1 MCNGFGQVGIAREPS
16 AHGVWERRLRT
27 DFFGTFSMVARCER
41 TGELGVC
48 VSTAVP
54 AVGSIV
60 PHAELDVAAIA
71 TQATSNVMYGVK
83 GLQLIK
89 LGLSPSSAL
98 DALLRED
105 DNREVRQVIMIDKDG
120 RTAAFTGRET
130 VEWKG
135 HLTGRNYAT
144 AGNMLVGQQVIEAMA
159 KTFES
164 ADGPLEERLMKVLEA
179 GQNAGGD
186 KRGKVSVALLVMKR
200 LEADSPRPWIDLRVD
215 EHPDPIP
222 ELRRIYEIFK
232 ARYFPAKKT

>member
-1 MCNGFGQVGIAREPS
+1 MT
-16 AHGVWERRLRT
+16 T
-27 DFFGTFSMVARCER
+27 DFSGTFSMVARCEK

-54 AVGSIV
+54 AVGAVV

-71 TQATSNVMYGVK
+71 TQATTNIIYGIK

-105 DNREVRQVIMIDKDG
+105 EKREVRQVIMIDKDG
-120 RTAAFTGRET
+120 RIAAFTGKET
-130 VEWKG
+130 VEWRG
-135 HLTGRNYAT
+135 HLTGRNYAI
-144 AGNMLVGQQVIEAMA
+144 AGNMLVGPHVIEAMA

-164 ADGPLEERLMKVLEA
+164 TNGPLEERLMKVLEA

-186 KRGKVSVALLVMKR
+186 KRGKVSAALLVMKR
-200 LEADSPRPWIDLRVD
+200 LDADSPRPWIDLRVD
-215 EHPDPIP
+215 EHPDPVP

-232 ARYFPAKKT
+232 ARYLSTKKT

>member
-1 MCNGFGQVGIAREPS
+1 MKSMKTE
-16 AHGVWERRLRT
+16 L
-27 DFFGTFSMVARCER
+27 FGTFSMVARCER

-71 TQATSNVMYGVK
+71 TQATSNVMYGIK

-105 DNREVRQVIMIDKDG
+105 EEREVRQVIMIDKDG
-120 RTAAFTGRET
+120 KTAAFTGRET

-135 HLTGRNYAT
+135 HLTGGNYAT
-144 AGNMLVGQQVIEAMA
+144 AGNMLVGSQVIEAMA
-159 KTFES
+159 KAFDSTE
-164 ADGPLEERLMKVLEA
+164 GPLEERLMKALEA

-186 KRGKVSVALLVMKR
+186 KRGRVSAALLVMKR
-200 LEADSPRPWIDLRVD
+200 LEADSPRPWVDLRVD
-215 EHPDPIP
+215 ENPDPVA
-222 ELRRIYEIFK
+222 ELRRIYEVFK
-232 ARYFPAKKT
+232 VRYLSGKKV

>member
-1 MCNGFGQVGIAREPS
+1 MKTE
-16 AHGVWERRLRT
+16 L
-27 DFFGTFSMVARCER
+27 FGTFSMVARCER

-71 TQATSNVMYGVK
+71 TQATSNVMYGIK

-105 DNREVRQVIMIDKDG
+105 EKREVRQVIMIDKDG
-120 RTAAFTGRET
+120 RTASFTGRET
-130 VEWKG
+130 VEWRG

-144 AGNMLVGQQVIEAMA
+144 AGNMLVGSQVIEAMA
-159 KTFES
+159 KAFDSTE
-164 ADGPLEERLMKVLEA
+164 GPLEERLMKALEA

-186 KRGKVSVALLVMKR
+186 KRGRVSAALLVMKR
-200 LEADSPRPWIDLRVD
+200 VGADSLRPWIDLRVD
-215 EHPDPIP
+215 ENPDPVA
-222 ELRRIYEIFK
+222 ELRRIYEVFK
-232 ARYFPAKKT
+232 VRYLSGKKV

>member
-1 MCNGFGQVGIAREPS
+1 MRA
-16 AHGVWERRLRT
+16 

-105 DNREVRQVIMIDKDG
+105 EKREVRQVIVIDKDG

-144 AGNMLVGQQVIEAMA
+144 AGNMLVGPQVIEAMA

-164 ADGPLEERLMKVLEA
+164 ADGPLEERLMKVLET

-186 KRGKVSVALLVMKR
+186 KRGRVSAALLVMKR
-200 LEADSPRPWIDLRVD
+200 LEADSPRPWVNLRVD
-215 EHPDPIP
+215 EHLDPIL

-232 ARYFPAKKT
+232 AKYLSTKKI

>member
-1 MCNGFGQVGIAREPS
+1 VKSMKTE
-16 AHGVWERRLRT
+16 L
-27 DFFGTFSMVARCER
+27 FGTFSMVARCER

-71 TQATSNVMYGVK
+71 TQATSNVMYGIK

-105 DNREVRQVIMIDKDG
+105 EEREVRQVIMIDKDG
-120 RTAAFTGRET
+120 KTAAFTGGET

-144 AGNMLVGQQVIEAMA
+144 AGNMLVGSQVIEAMA
-159 KTFES
+159 KTFDSTE
-164 ADGPLEERLMKVLEA
+164 GPLEERLMKALEA

-186 KRGKVSVALLVMKR
+186 KRGRVSAALLVMKR
-200 LEADSPRPWIDLRVD
+200 LEADSPRPWVDLRVD
-215 EHPDPIP
+215 ENPDPVA
-222 ELRRIYEIFK
+222 ELRRIYEVFK
-232 ARYFPAKKT
+232 VRYLSGKKV

>member
-1 MCNGFGQVGIAREPS
+1 M
-16 AHGVWERRLRT
+16 RT

-105 DNREVRQVIMIDKDG
+105 EKREVRQVIMIDKDG

-144 AGNMLVGQQVIEAMA
+144 AGNMLVGPQVIEAMA

-186 KRGKVSVALLVMKR
+186 KRGRVSAALLVMKR
-200 LEADSPRPWIDLRVD
+200 LEADSPRPWVDLRVD

-232 ARYFPAKKT
+232 ARYFSAKKT

>member
-1 MCNGFGQVGIAREPS
+1 MKSMKTE
-16 AHGVWERRLRT
+16 L
-27 DFFGTFSMVARCER
+27 FGTFSMVARCER

-60 PHAELDVAAIA
+60 PHTELDVAAIA
-71 TQATSNVMYGVK
+71 TQATSNVMYGIK
-83 GLQLIK
+83 GLQLIR

-105 DNREVRQVIMIDKDG
+105 EEREVRQVIMIDKNG
-120 RTAAFTGRET
+120 KTAAFTGRET

-144 AGNMLVGQQVIEAMA
+144 AGNMLVGSQVIEAMA
-159 KTFES
+159 KAFDSTE
-164 ADGPLEERLMKVLEA
+164 GPLEERLMKALEA

-186 KRGKVSVALLVMKR
+186 KRGRVSAALLVMKR

-215 EHPDPIP
+215 ENPDPVA
-222 ELRRIYEIFK
+222 ELRRIYEVFK
-232 ARYFPAKKT
+232 VRYLFGKKV

>member
-1 MCNGFGQVGIAREPS
+1 MKSMKTE
-16 AHGVWERRLRT
+16 L
-27 DFFGTFSMVARCER
+27 FGTFSMVARCER

-71 TQATSNVMYGVK
+71 TQATSNVMYGIK

-105 DNREVRQVIMIDKDG
+105 EEREVRQVIMIDKDG
-120 RTAAFTGRET
+120 KTAAFTGGET

-144 AGNMLVGQQVIEAMA
+144 AGNMLVGSQVIEAMA
-159 KTFES
+159 KTFDSTE
-164 ADGPLEERLMKVLEA
+164 GPLEERLMKALEA

-186 KRGKVSVALLVMKR
+186 KRGRVSAALLVMKR
-200 LEADSPRPWIDLRVD
+200 LEADSPRPWVDLRVD
-215 EHPDPIP
+215 ENPDPVA
-222 ELRRIYEIFK
+222 ELRRIYEVFK
-232 ARYFPAKKT
+232 VRYLFGKKV

>member
-1 MCNGFGQVGIAREPS
+1 M
-16 AHGVWERRLRT
+16 RT

-54 AVGSIV
+54 AVGAVV

-71 TQATSNVMYGVK
+71 TQATSNIVYGVK

-89 LGLSPSSAL
+89 LGLSPSNAL

-105 DNREVRQVIMIDKDG
+105 EKREVRQVIMIDKDG

-144 AGNMLVGQQVIEAMA
+144 AGNMLVGSQVIEAMA

-164 ADGPLEERLMKVLEA
+164 ADGPLEESLMEVLEA

-186 KRGKVSVALLVMKR
+186 KRGRVSAALLVMKR
-200 LEADSPRPWIDLRVD
+200 LEADSPRPWVDLRVD
-215 EHPDPIP
+215 EHLDPIP

-232 ARYFPAKKT
+232 ARYFSGKKT